1 MTFNEFKFH
10 KDLLK
15 GVKIAGFKE
24 PSPIQE
30 MAIPIISK
38 GEDLVGQAHT
48 GTGKTAAFG
57 LPLMNKIAKKE
68 IERALVITPTREL
81 ATQVSDELYH
91 LGRFC
96 GIRTITVY
104 GGVGYG
110 RQIALINK
118 GVQVVVATPGRL
130 KDLYKK
136 GKIDA
141 FNPEIIV
148 LDEADEML
156 DMGFLEEIKEIFEY
170 IPQNRQTLLFSAT
183 MPDPIKELS
192 TEILTN
198 PQFISVVGDGDGT
211 ANNVIEQS
219 YYVIQESQRDEAI
232 VRLLETEET
241 NKCIVFCRMK
251 REVDRLTEHLQAMG
265 FLAEGLHGD
274 LEQTDRERIVKGYR
288 RGESKIMVATDVAS
302 RGLDVK
308 DVTHVFNYHIPFDPQ
323 SYVHRIG
330 RTGRAG
336 KSGKAITLVSTEEFR
351 ELQRIQKE
359 VGAEM
364 KLATI
369 SLDGDE
375 VENTLEFSSLQ
386 RMVEEVQIT
395 DMAADFIDSMEEM
408 DYHEFVER
416 VVTLLLKDKDSS
428 QNQIGFDQNTV
439 NSMIDE
445 YHDEQKVARKNNRK
459 KKR

>member
-1 MTFNEFKFH
+1 MTFHEFKFH

-30 MAIPIISK
+30 MVIPIIEK

-57 LPLMNKIAKKE
+57 LPLMNKIANKE

-136 GKIDA
+136 GKIDS

-183 MPDPIKELS
+183 MPEPIKELS
-192 TEILTN
+192 GEILSN
-198 PQFISVVGDGDGT
+198 PQFISVVSEDDST
-211 ANNVIEQS
+211 TNNIIEQT
-219 YYVIQESQRDEAI
+219 YYVIEESQRDEAI

-274 LEQTDRERIVKGYR
+274 LEQSDRERIVKGYR
-288 RGESKIMVATDVAS
+288 RGESKVMVATDVAS

-359 VGAEM
+359 VGADM

-369 SLDGDE
+369 TLASDSEE
-375 VENTLEFSSLQ
+375 VEVGFSALQ
-386 RMVEEVQIT
+386 RMVEEVEIT
-395 DMAADFIDSMEEM
+395 DTAADFIDSMEDM

-416 VVTLLLKDKDSS
+416 VVTLLLKEKETSI
-428 QNQIGFDQNTV
+428 NQIGFDQNTV
-439 NSMIDE
+439 NGLIDE